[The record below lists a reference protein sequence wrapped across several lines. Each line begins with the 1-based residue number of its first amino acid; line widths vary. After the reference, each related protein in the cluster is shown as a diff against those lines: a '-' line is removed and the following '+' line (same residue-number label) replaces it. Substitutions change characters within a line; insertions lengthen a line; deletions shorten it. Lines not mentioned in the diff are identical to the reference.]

1 MGLAKLGA
9 CGGGVPTAADVSLS
23 TDPTQH
29 HVSHMSYSAL
39 CASAPDHAS
48 VAVCVVL
55 QIPVLLLHNVWRG
68 NPWTK
73 VDLCIGKI
81 AELYGD

>member
-1 MGLAKLGA
+1 MLLW
-9 CGGGVPTAADVSLS
+9 
-23 TDPTQH
+23 
-29 HVSHMSYSAL
+29 L
-39 CASAPDHAS
+39 CM
-48 VAVCVVL
+48 VL